1 MSILSAI
8 KQQSGSIEDLAKLPQ
23 TMIMQMAQRKEIV
36 PEMVPAIL
44 AKKAEMIDRIAKN
57 KAAQGGIPQQSVMDQ
72 IMASNAQAEN
82 PQTMGQMPPP
92 MPQQNQMRQPQPQQM
107 QQPQQPQGPADVG
120 IASNPIPPMQMAGG
134 GIIAF
139 AEGDQVKALKPKLP
153 ATPANAEK
161 DEFKQ
166 FLQEQFKSN
175 MADTTD
181 PFAESKIMSQQYADE
196 LKNRSGQDMNMALLS
211 TAAGMMAGESPY
223 FFTNVGKGAQEGT
236 KSLAASNAQKQA
248 DKRLLLQQKVEAE
261 KAADAR
267 KAQRSLGVER
277 NLTDLYNREE
287 QAATAR
293 LGYEAQLEAAKIG
306 RIPPPSDF
314 DKNLATIEKLEKLDP
329 KGELG
334 LVAKY
339 KKERKD
345 YFSDKTVSD
354 DNAITKTY
362 GDATKTVM
370 NTLSV
375 DPKWIK
381 LNRDNPPEARR
392 IAKEMIIEQAQ
403 SAIDFAKNRGASSGG
418 GGSGAYKDLSN
429 EKLLEL
435 LQK

>member
-57 KAAQGGIPQQSVMDQ
+57 KAAQGGVPQQSVMDQ
-72 IMASNAQAEN
+72 IMAKNAESEN

-92 MPQQNQMRQPQPQQM
+92 MPQQNQMQQPQQPQQM
-107 QQPQQPQGPADVG
+107 QQPQGPADVG

-139 AEGDQVKALKPKLP
+139 AEGDQVTAPKAPKSRLP
-153 ATPANAEK
+153 AIPANAEK

-181 PFAESKIMSQQYADE
+181 PFAESKVMSQQYADE

-236 KSLAASNAQKQA
+236 KSLAASNQQKQA

-277 NLTDLYNREE
+277 NLTDIYNREE
-287 QAATAR
+287 QSAIAK
-293 LGYEAQLEAAKIG
+293 LGYEAQLEAARISRMVTPSEFERYTNKI
-306 RIPPPSDF
+306 
-314 DKNLATIEKLEKLDP
+314 AELEKQDTT
-329 KGELG
+329 GELG
-334 LVAKY
+334 LVNKFNNQV
-339 KKERKD
+339 KEFYSNR
-345 YFSDKTVSD
+345 TVSD
-354 DNAITKTY
+354 ENAYQKTY
-362 GDATKTVM
+362 KDAAKIVM
-370 NTLSV
+370 ESLAV

-381 LNRDNPPEARR
+381 LNRDNPTEAKK
-392 IAKEMIIEQAQ
+392 IANQMINDQAQ
-403 SAIDFAKNRGASSGG
+403 GAVDFAKNRGVSS

-435 LQK
+435 LRK

>member
-57 KAAQGGIPQQSVMDQ
+57 KAAQGGVPQQSVMDQ
-72 IMASNAQAEN
+72 IMAKNADAEN

-92 MPQQNQMRQPQPQQM
+92 MPQQNQMQQP

-139 AEGDQVKALKPKLP
+139 AAGDQVKGSKLP
-153 ATPANAEK
+153 PIPANAEK

-181 PFAESKIMSQQYADE
+181 PFAESKAMSQQYADE

-236 KSLAASNAQKQA
+236 KSLAASNQQKQA

-293 LGYEAQLEAAKIG
+293 LGYETQLKVAELSRIIPPNELERHISTIAKLEAQDRDGK
-306 RIPPPSDF
+306 
-314 DKNLATIEKLEKLDP
+314 
-329 KGELG
+329 LG
-334 LVAKY
+334 LVSKY
-339 KKERKD
+339 KDQVKD
-345 YFSDKTVSD
+345 FYANKTVSD
-354 DNAITKTY
+354 ENAYQKTY
-362 GDATKTVM
+362 KDAAKIVM
-370 NTLSV
+370 ESLAV

-381 LNRDNPPEARR
+381 LNRDNPTEAKK
-392 IAKEMIIEQAQ
+392 IANQMINDQAQ
-403 SAIDFAKNRGASSGG
+403 GAVDFAKNRGVSS